1 MGSLVSLNV
10 NTLGWAYHSIIFE
23 SDFLNTVSST
33 AVRSSPFGPFW
44 KRLMKL
50 CACAQGREG
59 NGQRGVLLRRERS
72 VCSIA
77 RLGRAHSKK
86 TAKVPT
92 PRSLNSSSMS
102 LRTFASSCRLTSFG
116 SGWSGCCHGC
126 EIEMMGRLPR
136 P

>member
-50 CACAQGREG
+50 CVCAEGREG
-59 NGQRGVLLRRERS
+59 NGQREACCCCGERGVS
-72 VCSIA
+72 SIA
-77 RLGRAHSKK
+77 RLGCAHSKK
-86 TAKVPT
+86 TANVPT
-92 PRSLNSSSMS
+92 PKAL
-102 LRTFASSCRLTSFG
+102 
-116 SGWSGCCHGC
+116 H
-126 EIEMMGRLPR
+126 
-136 P
+136 